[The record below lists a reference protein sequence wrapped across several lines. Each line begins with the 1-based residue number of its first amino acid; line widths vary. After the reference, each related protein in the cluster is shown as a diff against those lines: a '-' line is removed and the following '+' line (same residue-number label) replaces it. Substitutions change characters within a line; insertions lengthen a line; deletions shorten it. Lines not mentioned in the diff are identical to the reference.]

1 MKNGKYQG
9 RHEAKAAFCGQKR
22 IHLNG
27 RLTAMVIA
35 TVMLL
40 ALAIGGTVAWL
51 TDTSPA
57 VVNTFTPSQVS
68 CKVEEEFNEGTGVK
82 SNVKVQ
88 NTSDISAFIRVK
100 LVTYRTNGKGE
111 HIGGTA
117 ELNFTPAANSGW
129 VAYNGYYYYTQPVD
143 PQQNTGKLIDSITLS
158 SYNDADGG
166 RQAIDVMAEA
176 IQSMPA
182 TAVQEAWHVT
192 IANGSVTAYAG

>member
-9 RHEAKAAFCGQKR
+9 RHEAKAASCGQKR

-57 VVNTFTPSQVS
+57 VVNTFTPSHVS
-68 CKVEEEFNEGTGVK
+68 CEVTETFQNNVK
-82 SNVKVQ
+82 SNVNVK
-88 NTSDISAFIRVK
+88 NTSDIPAFVRVK
-100 LVTYRTNGKGE
+100 LVTYRVNEAGD

-117 ELNFTPAANSGW
+117 TIPQFTLGADW
-129 VAYNGYYYYTQPVD
+129 VEHDGYYYYTKPVA
-143 PQQNTGKLIDSITLS
+143 PNASPEVALTASGITLQK
-158 SYNDADGG
+158 YDDADGG
-166 RQAIDVMAEA
+166 KQVIEVMAEA
-176 IQSMPA
+176 IQSMPER
-182 TAVQEAWHVT
+182 AVGEAWGVT
-192 IANGSVTAYAG
+192 ITPNSVTPYIAG

>member
-9 RHEAKAAFCGQKR
+9 RHEAKAASCGQKR

-51 TDTSPA
+51 TDKSPA
-57 VVNTFTPSQVS
+57 VVNTFTPSQVK
-68 CKVEEEFNEGTGVK
+68 CEVTENFDGTVK
-82 SNVKVQ
+82 SNVNVK
-88 NTSDISAFIRVK
+88 NTSDIHAFVRVK
-100 LVTYRTNGKGE
+100 LVTYRVNEAGN

-117 ELNFTPAANSGW
+117 KIPSFTLGDGW
-129 VAYNGYYYYTQPVD
+129 VERDGYYYYTKPVE
-143 PQQNTGKLIDSITLS
+143 PNASPEAALTASGITLQK
-158 SYNDADGG
+158 YDDADGG
-166 RQAIDVMAEA
+166 KQVIEVMAEA
-176 IQSMPA
+176 IQSVPE

-192 IANGSVTAYAG
+192 IANGKVTEVG

>member
-9 RHEAKAAFCGQKR
+9 RHEAKAASCGQKR

-57 VVNTFTPSQVS
+57 VVNTFTPSHVS
-68 CKVEEEFNEGTGVK
+68 CEVEEDFNDRTGVK
-82 SNVKVQ
+82 SDVRVQ
-88 NTSDISAFIRVK
+88 NTSDIPAFIRVK

-117 ELNFTPAANSGW
+117 DLPSFTPGEGW
-129 VAYNGYYYYTQPVD
+129 QEHNGYYYYTQPVQ
-143 PQQNTGKLIDSITLS
+143 PQNFTGILIDEIQLQDPYT
-158 SYNDADGG
+158 DADRG

-192 IANGSVTAYAG
+192 IADGSVTAYAG

>member
-9 RHEAKAAFCGQKR
+9 RHEAKVSSCGQKK

-57 VVNTFTPSQVS
+57 VVNTFTPSHVS
-68 CKVEEEFNEGTGVK
+68 CEVVEDFNDQTGVK
-82 SNVKVQ
+82 SKVQ
-88 NTSDISAFIRVK
+88 VKNTSDIPAFIRVK

-117 ELNFTPAANSGW
+117 DLPSFTPGEGW
-129 VAYNGYYYYTQPVD
+129 QEHNGYYYYTQPVQ
-143 PQQNTGKLIDSITLS
+143 PQNFTGILIDEIQLQDPYT
-158 SYNDADGG
+158 DADRG

-192 IANGSVTAYAG
+192 IADGSVTAYAG

>member
-9 RHEAKAAFCGQKR
+9 RHEAKAASCGQKR

-57 VVNTFTPSQVS
+57 VVNTFTPSHVS
-68 CKVEEEFNEGTGVK
+68 CEVVEDFNDQTGVK
-82 SNVKVQ
+82 SKVQ
-88 NTSDISAFIRVK
+88 VKNTSDIPAFIRVK

-117 ELNFTPAANSGW
+117 DLPSFTPGEGW
-129 VAYNGYYYYTQPVD
+129 QEHNGYYYYTQPVQ
-143 PQQNTGKLIDSITLS
+143 PQNFTGILIDEIQLQDPYT
-158 SYNDADGG
+158 DADGG

-192 IANGSVTAYAG
+192 IADGSVTAYAG